1 MSKGGGGG
9 TQPVQ
14 QTKSTVTSSN
24 LPEYARPFFERL
36 MQSAEAEAGRPYL
49 PYGGPRLAG
58 FTPEQ
63 EAAFGAVEGAA
74 LRDPLAMGASQD
86 YYTGIME
93 GATPFGGIDYSDVE
107 AMRYDPSQGYKPFLD
122 PYLEEVLDTQRRRE
136 TDIMEREA
144 RNLRG
149 RAVEAGAFGGSRPAL
164 EERQLRSDFG
174 DRIGDLEAQQRS
186 AAFRQAQDMGVNQFE
201 RDRANILAARG
212 QQQQEALREAE
223 SGVTA
228 AGKAAGLDPQIFAQQ
243 AQQAEALEGL
253 GLTRQQFEQANL
265 DLARKDFINQRDY
278 EKQMIN
284 FLGGVLRGVPVSPQS
299 EVVEYQPPPSF
310 GGQLVGAGV
319 AGAGL
324 LDMVKGKA

>member
-86 YYTGIME
+86 YFSGIME
-93 GATPFGGIDYSDVE
+93 GATPFGGIDYTDVE
-107 AMRYDPSQGYKPFLD
+107 EMRYDPTTGFQPFMD
-122 PYLEEVLDTQRRRE
+122 PYLEQVLDTQRRRE

-186 AAFRQAQDMGVNQFE
+186 AAFRQAQDLGVNQFE

-299 EVVEYQPPPSF
+299 AGVEYQPPPSF

-319 AGAGL
+319 AGAGV

>member
-36 MQSAEAEAGRPYL
+36 MQSAESEAGRPYT

-86 YYTGIME
+86 YFSGIME
-93 GATPFGGIDYSDVE
+93 GATPFGGIDYTDVE
-107 AMRYDPSQGYKPFLD
+107 EMRYDPTTGFQPFMD
-122 PYLEEVLDTQRRRE
+122 PYLEQVLDTQRRRE

-186 AAFRQAQDMGVNQFE
+186 AAFRQAQALGVNQFE

-253 GLTRQQFEQANL
+253 GLTRQQFTQANL
-265 DLARKDFINQRDY
+265 DLARQDFINQRDY

-324 LDMVKGKA
+324 LDMVKGKT